1 MLANISVPLAG
12 AVDTAVVGHLPDP
25 TLIGAV
31 GLGAVLFSLLYWAF
45 AFLRMATTG
54 FVAQHLG
61 ARRFDELH
69 DTTARAVLLGA
80 VLGIVLIIV
89 QGPIESVFFYWL
101 EGSDGVETEAA
112 VYYQYR
118 IWGAPAALINF
129 SVLGVLFGLQRMGAA
144 LVSQLVLNVTNI
156 VLDLVFVVGF
166 GLGVDGVAIATV
178 IAEYLAAIVGLYFVL
193 QSLRC
198 FGTRTRW
205 PLLLDRAR
213 LKELTVVNLNLMVR
227 TVGALAVF
235 THFTAQSAKLGDVI
249 LAVNTLLMHFFN
261 LASYGLDGFAQ
272 AVEALGGHAVGRRS
286 RRAFSAAVKAST
298 VCAVVISV
306 IFSLLFLITGDGL
319 VAMLTNID
327 DIRTA
332 TGPYLPWVIWMPILG
347 VWSFM
352 LDGVFVGATRSIE
365 MRNCMLLS
373 GTAYLVGVWLLM
385 DSFGNHGLWMAL
397 SGFMIVRAV
406 TLAAW
411 YPRLLVGLK

>member
-25 TLIGAV
+25 SLIGAV

-80 VLGIVLIIV
+80 VLGMVLIIV

-101 EGSDGVETEAA
+101 EGSDRVETEAA

-156 VLDLVFVVGF
+156 VLDLVFVVVF

-193 QSLRC
+193 QRLRG
-198 FGTRTRW
+198 FGTRTRG

-373 GTAYLVGVWLLM
+373 GTADLVGVWLLM

>member
-193 QSLRC
+193 QSLRG

-235 THFTAQSAKLGDVI
+235 THFTVQSAKLGDVI